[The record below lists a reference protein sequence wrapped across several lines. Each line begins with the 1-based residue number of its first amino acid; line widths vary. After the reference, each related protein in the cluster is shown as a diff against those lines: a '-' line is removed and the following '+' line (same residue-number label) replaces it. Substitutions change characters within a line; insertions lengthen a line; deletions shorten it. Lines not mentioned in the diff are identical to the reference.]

1 MSVSEAVP
9 TWDGAELPNGS
20 VSNLSP
26 VNNSQA
32 VDFRL

>member
-26 VNNSQA
+26 VNSPP
-32 VDFRL
+32 